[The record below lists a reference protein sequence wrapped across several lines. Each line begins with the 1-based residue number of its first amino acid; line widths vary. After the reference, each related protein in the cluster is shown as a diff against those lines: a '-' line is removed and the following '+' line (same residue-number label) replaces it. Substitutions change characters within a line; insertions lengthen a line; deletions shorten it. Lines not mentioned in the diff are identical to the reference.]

1 MRIINLILKIVILC
15 VIVIFGAF
23 NMQTVSIKYF
33 FGKAPIEL
41 PLFVIMI
48 LSFLVGMFITYLLFL
63 TDRIRLKKELN
74 RIKKSLKDKDS
85 ELLRLRNLPLVEEKN
100 INAQE

>member
-1 MRIINLILKIVILC
+1 
-15 VIVIFGAF
+15 
-23 NMQTVSIKYF
+23 
-33 FGKAPIEL
+33 
-41 PLFVIMI
+41 
-48 LSFLVGMFITYLLFL
+48 MFITYLLFI

-100 INAQE
+100 INAHE